1 VNEEPPPILGSWPR
15 LYVAVVIYLV
25 LVIAGF
31 TLFTK
36 VFNR

>member
-1 VNEEPPPILGSWPR
+1 VKEEPPPIFGSWPR
-15 LYVAVVIYLV
+15 LYVAVVVYLV